1 MKKYFEKRINVR
13 IKQTQ
18 EEIKILEKEMTC
30 KLAFIEALQYSIG
43 MHKDEQK
50 GKSK

>member
-1 MKKYFEKRINVR
+1 MKKSFEEKVNTR

-18 EEIKILEKEMTC
+18 EEIKILEKEITC